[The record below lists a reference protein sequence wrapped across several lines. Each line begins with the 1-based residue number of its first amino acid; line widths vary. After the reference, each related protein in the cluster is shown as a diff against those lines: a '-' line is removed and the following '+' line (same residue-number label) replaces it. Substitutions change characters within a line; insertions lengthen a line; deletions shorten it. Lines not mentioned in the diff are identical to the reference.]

1 MIKITIALKML
12 MLISWLLLPLATN
25 AQVTTPTLESG
36 LRFVSKDTTFSYRV
50 NPVLQNQL
58 IFTDTEAHSPEFLVK
73 NRRTRFYVT
82 GFVIDPRLTYKIQL
96 RFESNNQNLYD
107 AAFKFQV
114 NPKLSIW
121 FGQETLPAA
130 RSQLVSLKYLQFVDR
145 SIVHSIFDL
154 QKDLGLWAFYKT
166 KLGAS
171 ELRISSALSNGEGIF
186 RGANTQGY
194 SYTGRVDWLPLGTFI
209 KGGDIKGSDVQRE
222 PLPKLALGVAYNFND
237 EANANRGQR
246 GAVFPNELTTD
257 ISTLYLDG
265 MFKYQGW
272 SIMGEWIV
280 RSTKDPILEAEI
292 PVFDGHGY
300 SIQGGYLL
308 DNNMELALRLA
319 VTEPNIS
326 IQDKVN
332 SVEEYTF
339 GLNKYI
345 AQYSLKIQGDVSY
358 RLSTGIEPSHSI
370 QSRLQVTIN
379 F

>member
-1 MIKITIALKML
+1 
-12 MLISWLLLPLATN
+12 
-25 AQVTTPTLESG
+25 
-36 LRFVSKDTTFSYRV
+36 
-50 NPVLQNQL
+50 
-58 IFTDTEAHSPEFLVK
+58 
-73 NRRTRFYVT
+73 
-82 GFVIDPRLTYKIQL
+82 
-96 RFESNNQNLYD
+96 
-107 AAFKFQV
+107 
-114 NPKLSIW
+114 
-121 FGQETLPAA
+121 
-130 RSQLVSLKYLQFVDR
+130 
-145 SIVHSIFDL
+145 
-154 QKDLGLWAFYKT
+154 
-166 KLGAS
+166 
-171 ELRISSALSNGEGIF
+171 
-186 RGANTQGY
+186 
-194 SYTGRVDWLPLGTFI
+194 
-209 KGGDIKGSDVQRE
+209 
-222 PLPKLALGVAYNFND
+222 
-237 EANANRGQR
+237 
-246 GAVFPNELTTD
+246 
-257 ISTLYLDG
+257 

-272 SIMGEWIV
+272 SFMGEWIV